1 VWSDSQ
7 ERVELCDSSR
17 IVLVLNR
24 MARKANGRETVRV
37 VEAMADG
44 AASMP
49 RMVRGSRVS

>member
-1 VWSDSQ
+1 MWSDSQ